1 MLKIVF
7 TYTFL
12 EILSGEGIKAW
23 RFPDK
28 FSAFCSAG
36 HFRTPVY
43 FSTMV
48 VYPVLKA
55 EINTIKKMVQEFTER
70 ML

>member
-1 MLKIVF
+1 MLKIVL

-12 EILSGEGIKAW
+12 EILSSEGIKAG

-36 HFRTPVY
+36 YLRTPIY
-43 FSTMV
+43 LSTMV
-48 VYPVLKA
+48 VYPVLK
-55 EINTIKKMVQEFTER
+55 QR
-70 ML
+70 

>member
-12 EILSGEGIKAW
+12 KILSGEGIKAW
-23 RFPDK
+23 SFPDK

-48 VYPVLKA
+48 VYPVLK
-55 EINTIKKMVQEFTER
+55 QR
-70 ML
+70 